1 MTRLT
6 HEKQGYNFCKTCYIQ
21 SMQNNSL
28 ETTNWIGIQTLV
40 KREVGRFLNVYLQTI
55 VAPVV
60 TTVLFYI
67 IFTLAFGGNA
77 GRGIQGVDYMQFL
90 VPGLI
95 TMSMAQS
102 AFANTSSSMVIGK
115 VQGNIID
122 ILMPPL
128 APWEIL
134 VGYIIGG
141 VARGFLIGLVSVIV
155 LVPFVGMTITNPL
168 SLIVFGILGSM
179 MLALL
184 GVVGGM
190 WADKFDHIA
199 AVTNFVVM
207 PLTFL
212 SGTFYTIERLS
223 PFWQNV
229 AHANPFFYM
238 IDGFR
243 SGFIGIN
250 DMPILVGVAVL
261 IAMNLV
267 LWIVAH
273 WMLKTGYKI
282 KS

>member
-1 MTRLT
+1 M
-6 HEKQGYNFCKTCYIQ
+6 HKQN
-21 SMQNNSL
+21 L
-28 ETTNWIGIQTLV
+28 ETTNWIGMQTLV

-67 IFTLAFGGNA
+67 VFTLAFGSADA
-77 GRGIQGVDYMQFL
+77 GRGITGVPYMEFL

-95 TMSMAQS
+95 MMGMAQN
-102 AFANTSSSMVIGK
+102 AFSNTSSSMIIGK

-141 VARGFLIGLVSVIV
+141 VLRGLMIGLVSVIV
-155 LVPFVGMTITNPL
+155 LVPFVGLTIANPL
-168 SLIVFGILGSM
+168 TLFLFAILGCT
-179 MLALL
+179 MLSLL
-184 GVVGGM
+184 GTIGGM

-199 AVTNFVVM
+199 AITNFIVM
-207 PLTFL
+207 PMTFL
-212 SGTFYTIERLS
+212 SGTFYTVDRLS
-223 PFWQNV
+223 PFWQDV

-243 SGFIGIN
+243 SGFIGVA
-250 DMPILVGVAVL
+250 DMPLTIGIIVLVITNIILWWTAHR
-261 IAMNLV
+261 MLV
-267 LWIVAH
+267 
-273 WMLKTGYKI
+273 TGYKI

>member
-1 MTRLT
+1 
-6 HEKQGYNFCKTCYIQ
+6 
-21 SMQNNSL
+21 MQNL
-28 ETTNWIGIQTLV
+28 ETTNWVGIQTLV

-67 IFTLAFGGNA
+67 IFTLAFGENT
-77 GRGIQGVDYMQFL
+77 GRGIAGVPYMEFL

-95 TMSMAQS
+95 MMGMAQN
-102 AFANTSSSMVIGK
+102 AFANTASSMVIGK

-134 VGYIIGG
+134 VGYVIGG
-141 VARGFLIGLVSVIV
+141 VARAILIGLVSIIV
-155 LVPFVGMTITNPL
+155 LVPFVGLTITNPMA
-168 SLIVFGILGSM
+168 LIGFGILGSS

-184 GVVGGM
+184 GIIGGM
-190 WADKFDHIA
+190 WSDKFDHIA

-212 SGTFYTIERLS
+212 SGTFYSLDRLS
-223 PFWQNV
+223 PLWQDI

-243 SGFIGIN
+243 SGFIGFS
-250 DMPILVGVAVL
+250 DTPLVIGGLFLALV
-261 IAMNLV
+261 NTV
-267 LWIVAH
+267 LWCVAH
-273 WMLKTGYKI
+273 RMLKTGYKI

>member
-1 MTRLT
+1 MTRIIKNAMKET
-6 HEKQGYNFCKTCYIQ
+6 MQSKQN
-21 SMQNNSL
+21 L

-60 TTVLFYI
+60 TTLLFYI
-67 IFTLAFGGNA
+67 IFTLAFGDNA
-77 GRGIQGVDYMQFL
+77 GRGIAGVDYMAFL

-95 TMSMAQS
+95 MMGMAQN
-102 AFANTSSSMVIGK
+102 AFANTASSMVIGK

-134 VGYIIGG
+134 VGYVIGG
-141 VARGFLIGLVSVIV
+141 VARAMMIGVVSVIV
-155 LVPFVGMTITNPL
+155 LVPFIGLSVAHPL
-168 SLIVFGILGSM
+168 ALIGFGFLGSI

-184 GVVGGM
+184 GIIGGM
-190 WADKFDHIA
+190 WSDKFDHIA

-212 SGTFYTIERLS
+212 SGTFYSVERLS
-223 PFWQNV
+223 PLWQDI
-229 AHANPFFYM
+229 AHTNPFFYM

-243 SGFIGIN
+243 YGFIGIA
-250 DMPILVGVAVL
+250 DMPLTIGVIVLIGVNAVL
-261 IAMNLV
+261 WFTALR
-267 LWIVAH
+267 
-273 WMLKTGYKI
+273 MLQTGYKI

>member
-1 MTRLT
+1 MQS
-6 HEKQGYNFCKTCYIQ
+6 KQN
-21 SMQNNSL
+21 L

-40 KREVGRFLNVYLQTI
+40 KREVGRFINVYLQTI

-67 IFTLAFGGNA
+67 IFTLAFGAGA
-77 GRGIQGVDYMQFL
+77 GRGIEGVPYMQFL

-95 TMSMAQS
+95 MMGMAQN

-134 VGYIIGG
+134 VGYITGG
-141 VARGFLIGLVSVIV
+141 VLRGLIIGLVSVIV
-155 LVPFVGMTITNPL
+155 LVPFVGLSIANPVPL
-168 SLIVFGILGSM
+168 LGFGILGCM
-179 MLALL
+179 MLSLL
-184 GVVGGM
+184 GLIGGM

-207 PLTFL
+207 PMTFL
-212 SGTFYTIERLS
+212 SGTFYGVERLS
-223 PFWQNV
+223 PFWQDV

-243 SGFIGIN
+243 SGFIGVA
-250 DMPILVGVAVL
+250 DMPLTIGVFVL
-261 IAMNLV
+261 IGVNAL
-267 LWIVAH
+267 LWFTALR
-273 WMLKTGYKI
+273 MLQTGYKI

>member
-1 MTRLT
+1 
-6 HEKQGYNFCKTCYIQ
+6 
-21 SMQNNSL
+21 MQNNL
-28 ETTNWIGIQTLV
+28 ETTNWIGMQTLV

-67 IFTLAFGGNA
+67 IFTLAFGAADA
-77 GRGIQGVDYMQFL
+77 GRGIDGVPYMEFL

-95 TMSMAQS
+95 MMGMAQN
-102 AFANTSSSMVIGK
+102 AFANTSSSMIIGK

-134 VGYIIGG
+134 VGYTIGG
-141 VARGFLIGLVSVIV
+141 VLRGIMIGTVSVFV
-155 LVPFVGMTITNPL
+155 LVPFIGLHIANPASLFVFGVLGCMML
-168 SLIVFGILGSM
+168 SLLGTI
-179 MLALL
+179 
-184 GVVGGM
+184 GGM

-207 PLTFL
+207 PMTFL
-212 SGTFYTIERLS
+212 SGTFYTVDRLS
-223 PFWQNV
+223 PFWQDV

-243 SGFIGIN
+243 SGFIGVA
-250 DMPILVGVAVL
+250 DMPLTIGVIFLMAVNAL
-261 IAMNLV
+261 
-267 LWIVAH
+267 LWWVAH
-273 WMLKTGYKI
+273 RMLVTGYKI

>member
-1 MTRLT
+1 
-6 HEKQGYNFCKTCYIQ
+6 
-21 SMQNNSL
+21 MQNNSL

-40 KREVGRFLNVYLQTI
+40 RREVGRFLNVYLQTI

-60 TTVLFYI
+60 TTFLFYI
-67 IFTLAFGGNA
+67 IFTLAFGENA
-77 GRGIQGVDYMQFL
+77 GRGIVGVPYMEFL

-95 TMSMAQS
+95 MMSMAQS
-102 AFANTSSSMVIGK
+102 AFANTSSSMIIGK
-115 VQGNIID
+115 MQGNIID

-128 APWEIL
+128 SSSEIL
-134 VGYIIGG
+134 IGYVIGG

-155 LVPFVGMTITNPL
+155 LVPFVGLTVTNPL
-168 SLIVFGILGSM
+168 ALIVFGILGSM

-184 GVVGGM
+184 GTVGGM

-212 SGTFYTIERLS
+212 SGTFYSLDRLS
-223 PFWQNV
+223 PTWQTI

-243 SGFIGIN
+243 SGFIGVADTPLLIGAAF
-250 DMPILVGVAVL
+250 LVAVNAL
-261 IAMNLV
+261 
-267 LWIVAH
+267 LWFVAH
-273 WMLKTGYKI
+273 RMLKTGYKI

>member
-1 MTRLT
+1 MQ
-6 HEKQGYNFCKTCYIQ
+6 KQN
-21 SMQNNSL
+21 L

-67 IFTLAFGGNA
+67 IFTLAFGENA
-77 GRGIQGVDYMQFL
+77 GRGIAGVPYMEFL

-95 TMSMAQS
+95 MMGMAQN
-102 AFANTSSSMVIGK
+102 AFSNTSSSMIIGK
-115 VQGNIID
+115 MQGNIID

-134 VGYIIGG
+134 IGYIIGG
-141 VARGFLIGLVSVIV
+141 VLRGFLIGVVSVIV
-155 LVPFVGMTITNPL
+155 LVPFVGLTIVNPL
-168 SLIVFGILGSM
+168 PLIAFGLLGSM

-184 GVVGGM
+184 GMIGGM

-207 PLTFL
+207 PMTFL
-212 SGTFYTIERLS
+212 SGTFYSIERLS
-223 PFWQNV
+223 PFWQDV

-243 SGFIGIN
+243 SGFIGVA
-250 DMPILVGVAVL
+250 DMPLMVGFIVLVGVNTL
-261 IAMNLV
+261 
-267 LWIVAH
+267 LWFAAYK
-273 WMLKTGYKI
+273 MLKSGYKI